1 MEKDFKK
8 LDNLLK
14 EFAEKRTVPG
24 CACAVMQG
32 DDIVYEGYYGYA
44 DIASGKPVTR
54 DSMFLACWLRKA
66 SSCIPIP

>member
-14 EFAEKRTVPG
+14 EFAEKKTVPG

-44 DIASGKPVTR
+44 DIASGKPVTK
-54 DSMFLACWLRKA
+54 DSMFRQEDA
-66 SSCIPIP
+66 SNLFA